1 MSDDLETEYTELNSS
16 ILIES
21 AGIRAGATIAD
32 INGDLK
38 FDCLIGIQNG
48 GMLCYLGNDSIDD
61 IFEANQVQSEIQL
74 FPNPGNNELNWLSG
88 SYMES
93 ITAFNT
99 RGQILFSEEVNFD
112 KGRIDTR
119 GTGILACIYSGNKN
133 GKPA

>member
-1 MSDDLETEYTELNSS
+1 
-16 ILIES
+16 
-21 AGIRAGATIAD
+21 
-32 INGDLK
+32 
-38 FDCLIGIQNG
+38 
-48 GMLCYLGNDSIDD
+48 MLCYLGNDSIDD

-74 FPNPGNNELNWLSG
+74 FHNPGNNELNWLSG

-119 GTGILACIYSGNKN
+119 GWYTSLCFIQATKTGSQHSGLPVK
-133 GKPA
+133 